1 MYHTIR
7 EFLDDWRQES
17 ALTQKIMDA
26 LSDASLAQRVGPG
39 DNRTLG
45 RVAWHI
51 ATTIPE
57 LLGRTGL
64 AVQGASDHA
73 PVPAQA
79 SAIADAYRQAA
90 ASLASQVEA
99 QWRDATLLQEDDMY
113 GMMWS
118 RAMTLQV
125 LIRHEIHHRAQM
137 TILMRQAGL
146 VVPGTYGPSREESAK
161 MGMPEPAV

>member
-1 MYHTIR
+1 MYRTIR

-17 ALTQKIMDA
+17 ALTQKLLSA
-26 LSDASLAQRVGPG
+26 LTDASLAQRVGP
-39 DNRTLG
+39 DDRTLG
-45 RVAWHI
+45 RIAWH
-51 ATTIPE
+51 AVTSIPE
-57 LLGRTGL
+57 MVGRTGL
-64 AVQGASDHA
+64 TIHGVPEHA

-99 QWRDATLLQEDDMY
+99 LWHDATLLQEDDMY

-118 RAMTLQV
+118 RATTLQL

-137 TILMRQAGL
+137 TVLMRQAGL
-146 VVPGTYGPSREESAK
+146 IVPGTYGPAREGWTQ
-161 MGMPEPAV
+161 MGAPEPEL